1 MHQSIHS
8 YEDWVAALKAGCRL
22 VNRACLPG
30 GGEDD
35 LRRGRL
41 TAMALLMGASNSWL
55 QEQLILDRE
64 DQIKKFVKQRLH

>member
-1 MHQSIHS
+1 MHQRIQTN
-8 YEDWVAALKAGCRL
+8 EEWITALKAGCRL

-35 LRRGRL
+35 LRRGRV

-55 QEQLILDRE
+55 QEQLMLDRE
-64 DQIKKFVKQRLH
+64 DRIKKFVQQRLH